1 MSGRGRI
8 TILNGIISG
17 GIKPSRGALSK
28 VFSCIQ
34 CGACARNCPPGINIP
49 EVIYTGRKFLKR
61 YAGSDRALRGITKLA
76 LKHPDICFDIS
87 QISRKPVHN
96 YLKRKG
102 LIPDA
107 YTIPETSLK
116 DLPQVIGPNQ
126 KRGRV
131 AVFRGCSTNY
141 FFPQLGR
148 SLVRFLLNS
157 GYEVVLPKAEVCCGV
172 PFRSLGMEKQAKD
185 FARKNYEIFGR
196 IQADAVISL
205 CPTCTMALKHEYLH
219 LINKSIE
226 NATDLSSFIESHNRF
241 TFTNRVTTRAFYH
254 DPCHMLYSLNIKDEP
269 REVLDRCGIS
279 IVDNVRHACCGFGG
293 IYSIKFGD
301 ASMKQALARRQEI
314 EKAGVETVITSC
326 PGCMLQLKKVMGSVD
341 VIHIVEV
348 IEKAMG

>member
-301 ASMKQALARRQEI
+301 ASMKQALARGQEI
-314 EKAGVETVITSC
+314 EKTGVDAVITSC
-326 PGCMLQLKKVMGSVD
+326 PGCMLQLKKVVGSVD
-341 VIHIVEV
+341 VLHVIEV